1 MIYDVTKFKAHGKE
15 WDYIVDFERA
25 NGESGDREGMTLKSN
40 TTPKGALTKKAGE
53 VARLALLFHGLGL
66 IVEHTDK
73 TILNAQVSK
82 LTGEKDIHA
91 ELFGQI
97 GFAFSSISW
106 TGGDEPGSRVEVILT
121 SAKKLADSTQTAQ
134 TKLMLSKVDTRD
146 EMALVGEG
154 KDKRLVHVEGSLK
167 DAYNAAVKELRDF
180 VKAYADGESA
190 QGQLFERTE
199 AAS

>member
-15 WDYIVDFERA
+15 WDYVVEFERA

-40 TTPKGALTKKAGE
+40 TTPKGTLTKKAGE
-53 VARLALLFHGLGL
+53 VAKLALLFHGLGV
-66 IVEHTDK
+66 IVEHT
-73 TILNAQVSK
+73 S
-82 LTGEKDIHA
+82 
-91 ELFGQI
+91 ELSPHKI

-121 SAKKLADSTQTAQ
+121 SAKKLTDSTQTAQ
-134 TKLMLSKVDTRD
+134 TKLMLSKVDVRE
-146 EMALVGEG
+146 EMAWVGTG

-167 DAYNAAVKELRDF
+167 DAYNAAVKELRDL